1 MDNITLVPP
10 KKYLKFFVERYNESR
25 YILLQGGRRSGKTY
39 ATLKWLYFL
48 ASGKQKKEIM
58 VAAASASQLAA
69 TIQDF
74 QDCLGVLVTGNKIYG
89 DHYMLPNGSIFVFRN
104 FDEYTKCV
112 GQKCDILFLNEAVN
126 LDEKSFGT
134 LVQGVRHS
142 IYLNY
147 NPTRTCWVDKYIEKD
162 KKNLLITTWKDNPY
176 LPDWQKQ
183 EFEDIKKRAQ
193 SPTAT
198 IFDRYAYEVFYLGN
212 FTEMSGKVFTMI
224 STITDDEFDKV
235 PVAPAYGL
243 DFGFVDNKD
252 FTCVIACKLYEG
264 TLYAKQLIASG
275 HLANNKDLAF
285 ALHDAGLDCYDTIYA
300 DYAGL
305 GKERIK
311 KLATAGDY
319 EWTEPEIKNG
329 FNIVNAKKGRVIDGL
344 QRMLQCD
351 KICVTESSEILH
363 LELDRY
369 EITPEGKEASKHQ
382 NTVDALRYAF
392 ISGF

>member
-1 MDNITLVPP
+1 
-10 KKYLKFFVERYNESR
+10 
-25 YILLQGGRRSGKTY
+25 
-39 ATLKWLYFL
+39 
-48 ASGKQKKEIM
+48 M

-74 QDCLGVLVTGNKIYG
+74 QDCLGLVVSGSKVYG
-89 DHYMLPNGSIFVFRN
+89 DHCMLQNGSIFIFRN

-112 GQKCDILFLNEAVN
+112 GQKADILFLNEAVN

-134 LVQGVRHS
+134 LVQGIRHS

-147 NPTRTCWVDKYIEKD
+147 NPTRKCWVDKYLNKD
-162 KKNLLITTWKDNPY
+162 KSNLLVTTWKDNPY

-183 EFEDIKKRAQ
+183 EFENIKLRAQ
-193 SPTAT
+193 SSTAT

-235 PVAPAYGL
+235 PVAPSYGL

-252 FTCVIACKLYEG
+252 FTCLIACKFYEG

-275 HLANNKDLAF
+275 RLANNKDLAF
-285 ALHDAGLDCYDTIYA
+285 AINDCGLDCYDTIYC

-311 KLATAGDY
+311 KIATAGDY
-319 EWTEPEIKNG
+319 QWTEPEIKNG
-329 FNIVNAKKGRVIDGL
+329 FNLVNAKKGRVIDGL

-351 KICVTESSEILH
+351 KICVTESSDVLH

-392 ISGF
+392 VSAF